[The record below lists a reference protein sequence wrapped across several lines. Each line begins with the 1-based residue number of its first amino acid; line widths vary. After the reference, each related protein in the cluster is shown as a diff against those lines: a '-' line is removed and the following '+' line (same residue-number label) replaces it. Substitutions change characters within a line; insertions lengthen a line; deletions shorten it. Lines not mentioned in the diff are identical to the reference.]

1 MTYSER
7 FVAVG
12 EIVVVSGI
20 RLATVNECTI
30 DGIAAE
36 LSSISADGFS
46 FVVPAGVGPGVKNLV
61 ISSDFGRLTAL
72 RAITVEEKMEP
83 IVEPIVDNAKVNA
96 GSFKGYVAIYA
107 KGYAGKRLSAKV
119 GKDWVIVPELASDFE
134 RIVEF
139 TGAGVDVAVRI
150 YINRELRETINLT
163 TK

>member
-1 MTYSER
+1 MGYSER

-12 EIVVVSGI
+12 ETVVVSGI

-46 FVVPAGVGPGVKNLV
+46 FVVPAGVVPGVKNLV
-61 ISSDFGRLTAL
+61 ISSDFGRLTAW
-72 RAITVEEKMEP
+72 RAITVEEKIVP

-119 GKDWVIVPELASDFE
+119 GKDWVIVPKLASDFE
-134 RIVEF
+134 RIVDF